1 MRAEGARVCA
11 RVCTCMCAPLR
22 VRACLWARACGG
34 RGRRMGAAD
43 TKAAPLLVVARHCF
57 YQMYPV

>member
-1 MRAEGARVCA
+1 MCGRVFVRVCV
-11 RVCTCMCAPLR
+11 RLCVC